1 MKTIVK
7 KFGGSSVANI
17 DCIQKVAEKVALAHK
32 AGERI
37 VVVLSAMGGE
47 TDRLLDLARSIED
60 DPRGRELDVLL
71 STGEQVTISLMCMAL
86 EALGINA
93 ISYTGAQ
100 IKILTDSA
108 YNKARII
115 DIDKDRLNKS
125 LEDGKVAV
133 VAGFQGVD
141 SENHIT
147 TLGRGGSD
155 TTAVALAAVLAADEC
170 QIFTDVDG
178 VYTTDPRIVPEA
190 RRLPEV
196 TYEEMLEMASLGAK
210 VLQIRAVEFA
220 SKYDVRLRVLSSF
233 EEGTGT
239 LITTEENIME
249 QAVISGVTLNRD
261 EAQVMVVGVPDRP
274 GVAGAILGPVADAN
288 IEVDMIVQNSAADG
302 ATDFTFT
309 VNREDFDITLKILR
323 EVAESLSARDVR
335 GDRNIVKISIVGVGM
350 RSHAGIASRMFRA
363 LSAENINILMISTS
377 EIKISIVV
385 DQKYS
390 ELGLRTLHSEFELAQ
405 PNSTEL

>member
-323 EVAESLSARDVR
+323 EVAEGLSARDVR

-405 PNSTEL
+405 PNSTEA

>member
-210 VLQIRAVEFA
+210 VLQIRVVEFA

>member
-17 DCIQKVAEKVALAHK
+17 DCIQKVAEKVALAYK

-71 STGEQVTISLMCMAL
+71 STGEQVTISLLCMAL

-323 EVAESLSARDVR
+323 EVADGLSARDVR

-405 PNSTEL
+405 PNSTEV

>member
-7 KFGGSSVANI
+7 KFGGSSVANT
-17 DCIQKVAEKVALAHK
+17 DCIQKVAEKVALAHRS
-32 AGERI
+32 GERI

-47 TDRLLDLARSIED
+47 TDRLLGLARSIQD
-60 DPRGRELDVLL
+60 HPRGRELDVLL

-86 EALGINA
+86 EALGVSA
-93 ISYTGAQ
+93 ISYTGTQ
-100 IKILTDSA
+100 VKILTDSA
-108 YNKARII
+108 HNKARIV
-115 DIDKDRLNKS
+115 DIDEDRLNKS
-125 LEDGKVAV
+125 LEDGKVVV

-141 SENHIT
+141 SNNQIT

-155 TTAVALAAVLAADEC
+155 TTAVALAAVLEADEC

-190 RRLPEV
+190 QRLPEI

-249 QAVISGVTLNRD
+249 QAAISGVTLNRD

-323 EVAESLSARDVR
+323 EVAEGLSARDVR

-390 ELGLRTLHSEFELAQ
+390 ELGLRTLHSEFELDQ
-405 PNSTEL
+405 PNTTEV

>member
-93 ISYTGAQ
+93 ISYTGGQ

-405 PNSTEL
+405 PNSTEV